1 MICLHNMR
9 GCSMEKQ
16 LSYLEEYCDG
26 AETRSI
32 NERLLALYKQ
42 WYNAWYEGKE
52 KLYTDLSLN
61 CPFFV
66 DMHRYIYSKQNHV
79 FWAGST

>member
-16 LSYLEEYCDG
+16 LNYLEEYCNG

-32 NERLLALYKQ
+32 NERLSALYKQ

-52 KLYTDLSLN
+52 KLYTD
-61 CPFFV
+61 
-66 DMHRYIYSKQNHV
+66 
-79 FWAGST
+79 